1 MKKIGFF
8 VFLMVLAACSSNP
21 VNDCIPNTGD
31 AVGGTVGPLALPLN
45 VSDNENRTGG
55 TCLHKYDS
63 ERNFRYVGK
72 IKAFKQVI
80 FGQEV
85 YVFEHIKPDGS
96 KVYLSQDEILNYE
109 CERY

>member
-1 MKKIGFF
+1 
-8 VFLMVLAACSSNP
+8 MVLTACASNP
-21 VNDCIPNTGD
+21 ANDCASNPGD
-31 AVGGTVGPLALPLN
+31 TVGPLASPLN
-45 VSDNENRTGG
+45 VNGNETLTGG

-63 ERNFRYVGK
+63 ERNFQYVGK

-85 YVFEHIKPDGS
+85 YSFEHIKPDGS
-96 KVYLSQDEILNYE
+96 KIYLSQDEILNYE